1 MNIESKLE
9 KLKDRTPG
17 LILQENCRRSAVL
30 IPLIKNTS
38 GCSES
43 AESEDASEY
52 SLLFEVRAAGVGRQ
66 PGDCCFPGGGIK
78 GEESAKD
85 AAVRETCEELLVK
98 PENIELLFGSD
109 VFYNTDT
116 VVYPFAAYL
125 KDYNGSY
132 SEDEVA
138 EVFTIPL
145 RYFMENNPVLYE
157 SEIIRVPEENFP
169 FDRIAGGRNY
179 KWPSRKDKELFYFY
193 EGHTIWGITA
203 RIIKGFTE
211 LLNVI

>member
-1 MNIESKLE
+1 MDIDRKLE
-9 KLKDRTPG
+9 DLKNRTPG

-30 IPLIKNTS
+30 IPLIRTDS
-38 GCSES
+38 GH
-43 AESEDASEY
+43 D
-52 SLLFEVRAAGVGRQ
+52 LLFEVRAAGIGRQ

-78 GEESAKD
+78 RGEPAKK

-98 PENIELLFGSD
+98 PENIDLIFDSD

-116 VVYPFAAYL
+116 VVYPFAAFL
-125 KDYNGSY
+125 NDYKWTY
-132 SEDEVA
+132 SKDEVA
-138 EVFTIPL
+138 EVFTVPL
-145 RYFMENNPVLYE
+145 NFFIESSPVLYE

-169 FDRIAGGRNY
+169 FDLIAGGRDY
-179 KWPSRKDKELFYFY
+179 KWPSRKDKELFYLY

-211 LLNVI
+211 LLKQ